1 MSYDLMGRGW
11 TARPIVRAAGPGMK
25 AFSAL
30 AAALAVAL
38 ALAACGK
45 EGPPTPPLRA
55 VPAPVKDL
63 AVRQRG
69 THVLLSFTYPQ
80 TTPGGAALNGVTKVE
95 VYEAV
100 LQPPPPLKAPAKS
113 PEEKKPGGG
122 KAAGATA
129 PEAGKAGAKAAG
141 AGAGAGAAAAAE
153 PGVASGTGSSAATS
167 GAGGSA
173 TGGSGA
179 GGSATGGSAA
189 TEPGAA
195 GTPAGATAATTGKP
209 ATAPAPGS
217 AAAPA
222 MPSALDPRQYEG
234 LAKVRLTLTS
244 KDLGAATLGNQ
255 LIIDL
260 PLPEPLPAA
269 TATAPAAGS
278 GTAPGTTPAKV
289 PPGATNAKAAG
300 AATATATVGLTR
312 DYAVRAYG
320 PQGDRSAFSN
330 QALLM
335 PKEPPQP
342 PDGVTVTPQAD
353 GILVVWKPVAAGG
366 GYAVYRRAAT
376 ERFSSKPLALV
387 RAGESRHLDQTARFG
402 QSYIY
407 SVTTVD
413 LKQPLVESAIKAEQE
428 IHYVDVYPPPVPEEV
443 VAVAEAGRAR
453 LVWRQSEAP
462 DLAGYIVY
470 RKGAA
475 GDWARLTAK
484 PIAATNYVDTAVVSG
499 QTYDYRVTAIDQI
512 GNESAPS
519 AEVHVAVP

>member
-1 MSYDLMGRGW
+1 MSYNLMGRGW
-11 TARPIVRAAGPGMK
+11 TARPIVRAGGPGMK
-25 AFSAL
+25 AHAAL
-30 AAALAVAL
+30 AAALAVVM

-100 LQPPPPLKAPAKS
+100 LQPPPPLKAPAKAK
-113 PEEKKPGGG
+113 EEKKPAAGKGVATG
-122 KAAGATA
+122 TEASKAAAATA
-129 PEAGKAGAKAAG
+129 PEAGKAGAKA
-141 AGAGAGAAAAAE
+141 
-153 PGVASGTGSSAATS
+153 T
-167 GAGGSA
+167 A
-173 TGGSGA
+173 TGA
-179 GGSATGGSAA
+179 V
-189 TEPGAA
+189 
-195 GTPAGATAATTGKP
+195 TAA
-209 ATAPAPGS
+209 APAPGS
-217 AAAPA
+217 AAAPG
-222 MPSALDPRQYEG
+222 MPSALDPRQYES
-234 LAKVRLTLTS
+234 LAKLRLTLTS

-255 LIIDL
+255 LIVDL

-269 TATAPAAGS
+269 TVATPPAAAPGAAPA
-278 GTAPGTTPAKV
+278 TV
-289 PPGATNAKAAG
+289 PPGATNAKAAAG
-300 AATATATVGLTR
+300 AATATAAGVTR

-320 PQGDRSAFSN
+320 PKGDRSALSN

-335 PKEPPQP
+335 PKEPPQAP
-342 PDGVTVTPQAD
+342 EGVTVTPQAD
-353 GILVVWKPVAAGG
+353 GILVAWKPVPNGG

-387 RAGESRHLDQTARFG
+387 RSGEIRHLDQTARFG

-413 LKQPLVESAIKAEQE
+413 PRQPLVESAIKAEQE
-428 IHYVDVYPPPVPEEV
+428 IRYVDVYPPPVPEEL

-470 RKGAA
+470 RKGAT
-475 GDWARLTAK
+475 GDYVRLTPK

-499 QTYDYRVTAIDQI
+499 QAYDYRVTAIDQT

>member
-11 TARPIVRAAGPGMK
+11 TARPIVRAGGPGMK
-25 AFSAL
+25 AHSAL
-30 AAALAVAL
+30 AAALAIAL

-100 LQPPPPLKAPAKS
+100 LQPPPPLKAPAK
-113 PEEKKPGGG
+113 PPAEKKPGGG
-122 KAAGATA
+122 KAATATA
-129 PEAGKAGAKAAG
+129 PEAGKAGAKATAT
-141 AGAGAGAAAAAE
+141 ATEAATAAE
-153 PGVASGTGSSAATS
+153 PGT
-167 GAGGSA
+167 
-173 TGGSGA
+173 
-179 GGSATGGSAA
+179 
-189 TEPGAA
+189 A
-195 GTPAGATAATTGKP
+195 GTPTPPGATAATTGKP
-209 ATAPAPGS
+209 AAAAAPGS
-217 AAAPA
+217 AAGPG
-222 MPSALDPRQYEG
+222 MPSPLDPRQYES
-234 LAKVRLTLTS
+234 LAKLRLTLTS

-269 TATAPAAGS
+269 TVTAPAA
-278 GTAPGTTPAKV
+278 APGPAPAKV
-289 PPGATNAKAAG
+289 PPGATNAKAATG
-300 AATATATVGLTR
+300 AAAATAAAGLTR

-320 PQGDRSAFSN
+320 PQGDRSALSN

-342 PDGVTVTPQAD
+342 PEAVTVTPQAD
-353 GILVVWKPVAAGG
+353 GILVAWKPVANGG

-387 RAGESRHLDQTARFG
+387 RSGEARHLDQTARFG

-413 LKQPLVESAIKAEQE
+413 PRQPLVESAIKAEQE
-428 IHYVDVYPPPVPEEV
+428 IRYVDVYPPPVPEEL

-470 RKGAA
+470 RKGAT
-475 GDWARLTAK
+475 GDYVRLTPK

-499 QTYDYRVTAIDQI
+499 QAYDYRVTAIDQT

>member
-11 TARPIVRAAGPGMK
+11 TARPIVRAGGPGMK
-25 AFSAL
+25 ALSAL

-100 LQPPPPLKAPAKS
+100 LQPPPPLKAPAKAT
-113 PEEKKPGGG
+113 EDKKPGGG

-129 PEAGKAGAKAAG
+129 PEAGKAGAKATG
-141 AGAGAGAAAAAE
+141 AGPGTATGAATATE
-153 PGVASGTGSSAATS
+153 PGAASSTGT
-167 GAGGSA
+167 
-173 TGGSGA
+173 GA

-195 GTPAGATAATTGKP
+195 GTPAGATAATTGKS
-209 ATAPAPGS
+209 AAAPAPGS
-217 AAAPA
+217 AAAPT

-269 TATAPAAGS
+269 TAP

-289 PPGATNAKAAG
+289 PPAATNAKAAAG
-300 AATATATVGLTR
+300 AATATATAGLTR

-335 PKEPPQP
+335 PKEPPPP

-353 GILVVWKPVAAGG
+353 GILVVWKPVADGG

-387 RAGESRHLDQTARFG
+387 RGGENRHLDQTARFG

-462 DLAGYIVY
+462 DLAGYVVY
-470 RKGAA
+470 RKGAT

-499 QTYDYRVTAIDQI
+499 QAYDYRVTAIDQI

>member
-11 TARPIVRAAGPGMK
+11 TARPIARAGGPGMK
-25 AFSAL
+25 AHSAL
-30 AAALAVAL
+30 AAALAIAL

-95 VYEAV
+95 VYEAT
-100 LQPPPPLKAPAKS
+100 LQPPPPLKTPAKAPA
-113 PEEKKPGGG
+113 EKKPGDG
-122 KAAGATA
+122 KAAAATA
-129 PEAGKAGAKAAG
+129 PEAGKAGAKAT
-141 AGAGAGAAAAAE
+141 GAAPAAE
-153 PGVASGTGSSAATS
+153 PGAASGT
-167 GAGGSA
+167 
-173 TGGSGA
+173 
-179 GGSATGGSAA
+179 
-189 TEPGAA
+189 
-195 GTPAGATAATTGKP
+195 GATAATTGKP

-217 AAAPA
+217 AAAPG
-222 MPSALDPRQYEG
+222 MPSPLDPRQYES
-234 LAKVRLTLTS
+234 LAKLRLTLTS

-269 TATAPAAGS
+269 TVTAPAA
-278 GTAPGTTPAKV
+278 APGAAASKV
-289 PPGATNAKAAG
+289 PPGATTAKAAAG
-300 AATATATVGLTR
+300 AATAAAAAGPTR

-320 PQGDRSAFSN
+320 PKGDRSALSN

-342 PDGVTVTPQAD
+342 PEGVTVTPQAD
-353 GILVVWKPVAAGG
+353 GILVAWKPAPNGG

-387 RAGESRHLDQTARFG
+387 RSGETRHLDQTARFG

-413 LKQPLVESAIKAEQE
+413 PRQPLVESAIKAEQE
-428 IHYVDVYPPPVPEEV
+428 IRYVDVYPPPVPEEL

-470 RKGAA
+470 RKGAT
-475 GDWARLTAK
+475 GDFVRLTAK

-499 QTYDYRVTAIDQI
+499 QAYDYRVTAVDQT

-519 AEVHVAVP
+519 AEVHLAVP

>member
-11 TARPIVRAAGPGMK
+11 MARPIARAAGSGMK
-25 AFSAL
+25 AHAAL
-30 AAALAVAL
+30 AAALAVVLALTVAL

-95 VYEAV
+95 VYEAI
-100 LQPPPPLKAPAKS
+100 LLPPPPPKTPA
-113 PEEKKPGGG
+113 EKKPGGG
-122 KAAGATA
+122 KAAAATA
-129 PEAGKAGAKAAG
+129 PEAGKAGAATTEEAGKAG
-141 AGAGAGAAAAAE
+141 TGAAAAATE
-153 PGVASGTGSSAATS
+153 KEAGKAGAAATTTATT
-167 GAGGSA
+167 GAAA
-173 TGGSGA
+173 TG
-179 GGSATGGSAA
+179 
-189 TEPGAA
+189 
-195 GTPAGATAATTGKP
+195 AATTGA
-209 ATAPAPGS
+209 ATATAS
-217 AAAPA
+217 AAAPST
-222 MPSALDPRQYEG
+222 PSPLDPRQYEG
-234 LAKVRLTLTS
+234 LAKLRLTLTS

-260 PLPEPLPAA
+260 PLPEPLAAA
-269 TATAPAAGS
+269 TASAPAA
-278 GTAPGTTPAKV
+278 A
-289 PPGATNAKAAG
+289 GATGAAPAKAAAGATTAKAATG
-300 AATATATVGLTR
+300 AAAATPAAGPTR

-320 PQGDRSAFSN
+320 PQGDRSALSN
-330 QALLM
+330 QALLI
-335 PKEPPQP
+335 PKEPPLP
-342 PDGVTVTPQAD
+342 PEGVTVAPQAD
-353 GILVVWKPVAAGG
+353 GILVAWKPAANAG

-376 ERFSSKPLALV
+376 ERFSSKPLALA
-387 RAGESRHLDQTARFG
+387 RPGETRHLDSTARFG

-407 SVTTVD
+407 SVTAVD
-413 LKQPLVESAIKAEQE
+413 PKQPLVESAIKTEHE
-428 IHYVDVYPPPVPEEV
+428 IHYVDVYPPPVPEEL

-470 RKGAA
+470 RKGPA
-475 GDWARLTAK
+475 GDFVRLTAK
-484 PIAATNYVDTAVVSG
+484 PIAATNYVDTAVASG
-499 QTYDYRVTAIDQI
+499 QAYDYRVTAIDQT

>member
-11 TARPIVRAAGPGMK
+11 MARPIARAAGSGMK
-25 AFSAL
+25 AHAFL

-80 TTPGGAALNGVTKVE
+80 TTPGGTALNGVTKVE
-95 VYEAV
+95 VYEAI
-100 LQPPPPLKAPAKS
+100 LLPPPPKTPAEKK
-113 PEEKKPGGG
+113 PAEKKPGGD
-122 KAAGATA
+122 KAAAATA
-129 PEAGKAGAKAAG
+129 PEAGKAGAAAKAGETGAAPTEKEAGKAG
-141 AGAGAGAAAAAE
+141 AATTTATTGAAAA
-153 PGVASGTGSSAATS
+153 
-167 GAGGSA
+167 GA
-173 TGGSGA
+173 
-179 GGSATGGSAA
+179 
-189 TEPGAA
+189 
-195 GTPAGATAATTGKP
+195 
-209 ATAPAPGS
+209 S
-217 AAAPA
+217 AAAPGT
-222 MPSALDPRQYEG
+222 PSPLDPRQYEG
-234 LAKVRLTLTS
+234 LAKLRLTLTS

-260 PLPEPLPAA
+260 PLPEPPAA
-269 TATAPAAGS
+269 APASAAAAAPAA
-278 GTAPGTTPAKV
+278 PG
-289 PPGATNAKAAG
+289 AAG
-300 AATATATVGLTR
+300 AAGAAKAAAGVAAATAAAGPTR

-320 PQGDRSAFSN
+320 PQGDRSALSN

-335 PKEPPQP
+335 PKEPPP
-342 PDGVTVTPQAD
+342 PPEGVTVAPQAD
-353 GILVVWKPVAAGG
+353 GILVAWKAATNAG

-376 ERFSSKPLALV
+376 ERFSSKPLALA
-387 RAGESRHLDQTARFG
+387 RPGETRHLDSTARFG

-407 SVTTVD
+407 SVTAVD
-413 LKQPLVESAIKAEQE
+413 PKQPLVESAIKTEQE
-428 IHYVDVYPPPVPEEV
+428 IHYVDVYPPPVPEDL

-470 RKGAA
+470 RKGPA
-475 GDWARLTAK
+475 GDFARLTAK
-484 PIAATNYVDTAVVSG
+484 PIAATNYVDTAVSSG
-499 QTYDYRVTAIDQI
+499 QAYDYRVTAIDQT

>member
-1 MSYDLMGRGW
+1 MSYDLMGRGSA
-11 TARPIVRAAGPGMK
+11 ARPIVRAGGPGMK
-25 AFSAL
+25 ALTVL
-30 AAALAVAL
+30 AAALAIAL

-100 LQPPPPLKAPAKS
+100 LQPPPPLKAPAKT
-113 PEEKKPGGG
+113 PEEKKPASG
-122 KAAGATA
+122 KAATATA
-129 PEAGKAGAKAAG
+129 PQAGKAGATATATRAATGVATAAEAG
-141 AGAGAGAAAAAE
+141 A
-153 PGVASGTGSSAATS
+153 ASGTGTSATTSGAATS
-167 GAGGSA
+167 ETAS
-173 TGGSGA
+173 SGA
-179 GGSATGGSAA
+179 GASGAGASAS
-189 TEPGAA
+189 TEPGAG
-195 GTPAGATAATTGKP
+195 GTSAGATAATTGKP
-209 ATAPAPGS
+209 ATVTAPGS
-217 AAAPA
+217 AAAPS

-269 TATAPAAGS
+269 TATAPAATT
-278 GTAPGTTPAKV
+278 GTAPAKV
-289 PPGATNAKAAG
+289 PPGAANAKPAAG
-300 AATATATVGLTR
+300 AATASAAAGVTR

-320 PQGDRSAFSN
+320 PQGDRSALSN

-342 PDGVTVTPQAD
+342 PEAVTVTPQAD
-353 GILVVWKPVAAGG
+353 GILVAWKPVPSGG

-387 RAGESRHLDQTARFG
+387 RGGETRHLDQTARFG

-428 IHYVDVYPPPVPEEV
+428 VHYVDVYPPPVPEEL

-470 RKGAA
+470 RKGAT

-484 PIAATNYVDTAVVSG
+484 PIAATNYVDTAVAAG
-499 QTYDYRVTAIDQI
+499 QGYDYRVTAIDQI

>member
-1 MSYDLMGRGW
+1 
-11 TARPIVRAAGPGMK
+11 MK
-25 AFSAL
+25 AHSAL
-30 AAALAVAL
+30 AAALAIAM

-80 TTPGGAALNGVTKVE
+80 TTPGGSALNGVSKVE

-100 LQPPPPLKAPAKS
+100 LQPPPPLKAPA
-113 PEEKKPGGG
+113 EKKPGGA
-122 KAAGATA
+122 KAATATA
-129 PEAGKAGAKAAG
+129 PAAGKG
-141 AGAGAGAAAAAE
+141 GAAATTPGAAPAE
-153 PGVASGTGSSAATS
+153 PGAASGTGAGAATS
-167 GAGGSA
+167 GAAGTGTASA
-173 TGGSGA
+173 GA
-179 GGSATGGSAA
+179 TSSAA
-189 TEPGAA
+189 GAAGATPGATAADTGAA
-195 GTPAGATAATTGKP
+195 GTPSGATAAATGKAAA
-209 ATAPAPGS
+209 ATAAGS
-217 AAAPA
+217 AAGPSL
-222 MPSALDPRQYEG
+222 PSALDPRQYEG

-255 LIIDL
+255 LIIDV

-269 TATAPAAGS
+269 TGTAPAA
-278 GTAPGTTPAKV
+278 APPPGAAPAKV
-289 PPGATNAKAAG
+289 PPGKTDAKAAAG
-300 AATATATVGLTR
+300 AAAATAAAALTR

-320 PQGDRSAFSN
+320 PQGDRSALSN

-342 PDGVTVTPQAD
+342 PEGVTVTPQAD
-353 GILVVWKPVAAGG
+353 GILVAWKAVPNGG

-376 ERFSSKPLALV
+376 ERFSSKPLALA
-387 RAGESRHLDQTARFG
+387 RSGETRHLDQTARFG

-413 LKQPLVESAIKAEQE
+413 AKQPLVESAIKAEQE
-428 IHYVDVYPPPVPEEV
+428 IHYVDVYPPPVPEEL

-462 DLAGYIVY
+462 DLAGYVVF
-470 RKGAA
+470 RKGAT
-475 GDWARLTAK
+475 GDWVRLTAK
-484 PIAATNYVDTAVVSG
+484 PIAATNYVDTTVVSG
-499 QTYDYRVTAIDQI
+499 QAYDYRLTAIDQT

>member
-11 TARPIVRAAGPGMK
+11 TARPIVRAGGPGMK
-25 AFSAL
+25 AHSAL

-100 LQPPPPLKAPAKS
+100 LQPPPPLKAPAK
-113 PEEKKPGGG
+113 PPAEKKPGGG
-122 KAAGATA
+122 KAAAATA
-129 PEAGKAGAKAAG
+129 PAAGKAGAKATAT
-141 AGAGAGAAAAAE
+141 GAATAAE
-153 PGVASGTGSSAATS
+153 PGTASGTATS
-167 GAGGSA
+167 GAGGPA
-173 TGGSGA
+173 T
-179 GGSATGGSAA
+179 AA
-189 TEPGAA
+189 VEPGAT
-195 GTPAGATAATTGKP
+195 GTPTPPGATAATTGKP
-209 ATAPAPGS
+209 AAAPAPGS
-217 AAAPA
+217 AAGPG
-222 MPSALDPRQYEG
+222 MPSPLDPRQYES
-234 LAKVRLTLTS
+234 LAKLRLTLTS

-269 TATAPAAGS
+269 TVTAPAAA
-278 GTAPGTTPAKV
+278 GTAPAKM
-289 PPGATNAKAAG
+289 PPGATNAKAAPG
-300 AATATATVGLTR
+300 AAAATPAAGLTR

-320 PQGDRSAFSN
+320 PQGDRSALSN

-342 PDGVTVTPQAD
+342 PEAVTVTPQAD
-353 GILVVWKPVAAGG
+353 GILVAWKPVANGG

-387 RAGESRHLDQTARFG
+387 RSGETRHLDQTARFG

-413 LKQPLVESAIKAEQE
+413 PRQPLVESAIKAEQE
-428 IHYVDVYPPPVPEEV
+428 IRYVDVYPPPVPEEL

-470 RKGAA
+470 RRGAT
-475 GDWARLTAK
+475 GDYVRLTAK

-499 QTYDYRVTAIDQI
+499 QAYDYRVTAIDQT

>member
-1 MSYDLMGRGW
+1 MSYDLMGRGL
-11 TARPIVRAAGPGMK
+11 TARPIVRAGGPRMK
-25 AFSAL
+25 ALSAL
-30 AAALAVAL
+30 AAALAIAL

-100 LQPPPPLKAPAKS
+100 LQPPPPLKTPAKAT
-113 PEEKKPGGG
+113 EEKKPASGKAADS

-129 PEAGKAGAKAAG
+129 TEAGKAGAAATGAATAAAAG
-141 AGAGAGAAAAAE
+141 A
-153 PGVASGTGSSAATS
+153 ASGGGTSAATS
-167 GAGGSA
+167 GAASSEAASSGTGASA
-173 TGGSGA
+173 S
-179 GGSATGGSAA
+179 

-209 ATAPAPGS
+209 GGAATPG
-217 AAAPA
+217 AAAGAPS
-222 MPSALDPRQYEG
+222 MPSPLDPRQYEA

-269 TATAPAAGS
+269 AATAPAAAP
-278 GTAPGTTPAKV
+278 GTAPAKA
-289 PPGATNAKAAG
+289 PPGAANAKTAA
-300 AATATATVGLTR
+300 AATASAAAGVTR

-342 PDGVTVTPQAD
+342 PEAVTVTPQGD
-353 GILVVWKPVAAGG
+353 GILVAWKPVANGG

-387 RAGESRHLDQTARFG
+387 RGGETRHLDQTARFG

-428 IHYVDVYPPPVPEEV
+428 IHYVDVYPPPVPEEL

-470 RKGAA
+470 RKGAT

-484 PIAATNYVDTAVVSG
+484 PIAATNYVDTAVVAG
-499 QTYDYRVTAIDQI
+499 QGYDYRVTAIDQI

>member
-11 TARPIVRAAGPGMK
+11 TARPIVRAGGPGMK
-25 AFSAL
+25 AQSAL

-100 LQPPPPLKAPAKS
+100 LQPPPPLKAPAKA
-113 PEEKKPGGG
+113 PGEKKPGGG
-122 KAAGATA
+122 KAAAATA
-129 PEAGKAGAKAAG
+129 PEAGKAAKATAAG
-141 AGAGAGAAAAAE
+141 AATAAE
-153 PGVASGTGSSAATS
+153 PGAASSTGTGAASSGAAGSGTG
-167 GAGGSA
+167 GAG
-173 TGGSGA
+173 T
-179 GGSATGGSAA
+179 AA
-189 TEPGAA
+189 VEPGATATA
-195 GTPAGATAATTGKP
+195 GGATAATTGK
-209 ATAPAPGS
+209 AAAAPAPGS
-217 AAAPA
+217 AAAPS
-222 MPSALDPRQYEG
+222 MPSPLDPRQYETLG
-234 LAKVRLTLTS
+234 KLRLTLTS

-269 TATAPAAGS
+269 TVTAPAP
-278 GTAPGTTPAKV
+278 GTAPAKV
-289 PPGATNAKAAG
+289 PPAGTNAKAAAG
-300 AATATATVGLTR
+300 AATATAAAGLTR

-320 PQGDRSAFSN
+320 PQGDRSALSN

-335 PKEPPQP
+335 PKEPPQAP
-342 PDGVTVTPQAD
+342 EGVTVTPQAD
-353 GILVVWKPVAAGG
+353 GILAAWKPVPNGG

-387 RAGESRHLDQTARFG
+387 RSGETRHLDQTARFG

-413 LKQPLVESAIKAEQE
+413 PKQPLVESAIKAEQE
-428 IHYVDVYPPPVPEEV
+428 IRYVDVYPPPVPEEL

-470 RKGAA
+470 RKGAT
-475 GDWARLTAK
+475 GDYVRLTAK

-499 QTYDYRVTAIDQI
+499 QAYDYRVTAIDQT

>member
-1 MSYDLMGRGW
+1 MSYDLMGRGRP
-11 TARPIVRAAGPGMK
+11 ARPIARAAGAGMK
-25 AFSAL
+25 ALLVL
-30 AAALAVAL
+30 AAAAAAAL

-80 TTPGGAALNGVTKVE
+80 TTPGGTALNGVTKVE

-100 LQPPPPLKAPAKS
+100 LQPPP
-113 PEEKKPGGG
+113 EKKPAAGKGSAAEKKPPAAKAAAAAAPEAG
-122 KAAGATA
+122 KAGAAATA
-129 PEAGKAGAKAAG
+129 PEAGKAGAAATTPG
-141 AGAGAGAAAAAE
+141 MAPAAAPGTSSGAAAA
-153 PGVASGTGSSAATS
+153 PS
-167 GAGGSA
+167 
-173 TGGSGA
+173 
-179 GGSATGGSAA
+179 
-189 TEPGAA
+189 
-195 GTPAGATAATTGKP
+195 TPSP
-209 ATAPAPGS
+209 
-217 AAAPA
+217 
-222 MPSALDPRQYEG
+222 LDPRQYES
-234 LAKVRLTLTS
+234 LAKLRLTLTS

-260 PLPEPLPAA
+260 PLPEPLPEAA
-269 TATAPAAGS
+269 ATAPAAAA
-278 GTAPGTTPAKV
+278 APGAAAAKV
-289 PPGATNAKAAG
+289 PPAAATVTAAAG
-300 AATATATVGLTR
+300 AAAASAAAGPTR

-335 PKEPPQP
+335 PKAPPQP
-342 PDGVTVTPQAD
+342 PEGATATPQAD
-353 GILVVWKPVAAGG
+353 GILVAWKPVPNAG
-366 GYAVYRRAAT
+366 GYALYRRAAT

-387 RAGESRHLDQTARFG
+387 RGGETRHLDQTARFG

-407 SVTTVD
+407 SVTAVD
-413 LKQPLVESAIKAEQE
+413 SRQPLVESAIKVEQE
-428 IHYVDVYPPPVPEEV
+428 IHYVDVYPPPVPEELV
-443 VAVAEAGRAR
+443 VVAEAGRAR

-470 RKGAA
+470 RKGAT
-475 GDWARLTAK
+475 GDFVRLTAK
-484 PIAATNYVDTAVVSG
+484 PIAATNYVDSAVASG
-499 QTYDYRVTAIDQI
+499 QGYDYRVTAIDQT

>member
-1 MSYDLMGRGW
+1 
-11 TARPIVRAAGPGMK
+11 MK
-25 AFSAL
+25 AHSAL
-30 AAALAVAL
+30 AAALAITL

-100 LQPPPPLKAPAKS
+100 LQPPPPLKAPAKATA
-113 PEEKKPGGG
+113 EKKPGSA

-129 PEAGKAGAKAAG
+129 PEAGKAGAKATAT
-141 AGAGAGAAAAAE
+141 GAATAAE
-153 PGVASGTGSSAATS
+153 PGAA
-167 GAGGSA
+167 AV
-173 TGGSGA
+173 
-179 GGSATGGSAA
+179 
-189 TEPGAA
+189 EPGAA
-195 GTPAGATAATTGKP
+195 GTPAGATAATTGK
-209 ATAPAPGS
+209 AAAAPAPGS
-217 AAAPA
+217 AAAPS
-222 MPSALDPRQYEG
+222 MPSPLDPRQYES
-234 LAKVRLTLTS
+234 LAKLRLTLTS

-269 TATAPAAGS
+269 TATAPAA
-278 GTAPGTTPAKV
+278 APGPAPAKV
-289 PPGATNAKAAG
+289 PPGTTTAKAAAG
-300 AATATATVGLTR
+300 AATAIAGAGLTR

-342 PDGVTVTPQAD
+342 PAAVMVTPQAD
-353 GILVVWKPVAAGG
+353 GILVAWKPEPNGG
-366 GYAVYRRAAT
+366 SYAVYRRAAT

-387 RAGESRHLDQTARFG
+387 RGGETRHLDQTARFG

-413 LKQPLVESAIKAEQE
+413 PRQPLVESAIKAEQE
-428 IHYVDVYPPPVPEEV
+428 IRYVD
-443 VAVAEAGRAR
+443 
-453 LVWRQSEAP
+453 
-462 DLAGYIVY
+462 
-470 RKGAA
+470 
-475 GDWARLTAK
+475 
-484 PIAATNYVDTAVVSG
+484 
-499 QTYDYRVTAIDQI
+499 
-512 GNESAPS
+512 
-519 AEVHVAVP
+519 

>member
-11 TARPIVRAAGPGMK
+11 TARPIVRAGGPGMK
-25 AFSAL
+25 AHSAL
-30 AAALAVAL
+30 AAALAIAL

-100 LQPPPPLKAPAKS
+100 LQPPPPLKAPAK
-113 PEEKKPGGG
+113 PAAEKKPAGG
-122 KAAGATA
+122 KAAAATA
-129 PEAGKAGAKAAG
+129 QEAVKAGAKATATG
-141 AGAGAGAAAAAE
+141 AATAAEPGTASGTGAAAA
-153 PGVASGTGSSAATS
+153 
-167 GAGGSA
+167 GAGGPG
-173 TGGSGA
+173 T
-179 GGSATGGSAA
+179 AA
-189 TEPGAA
+189 VEPGAT
-195 GTPAGATAATTGKP
+195 GTPTPPGATAATTGKT
-209 ATAPAPGS
+209 AAAPAPGS
-217 AAAPA
+217 AAGPG
-222 MPSALDPRQYEG
+222 MPSPLDPRQYES
-234 LAKVRLTLTS
+234 LAKLRLTLTS

-269 TATAPAAGS
+269 TVTAPAAAA
-278 GTAPGTTPAKV
+278 GTAPAKV
-289 PPGATNAKAAG
+289 PPGAASAKAAPG
-300 AATATATVGLTR
+300 AAAATAAAGPTR

-320 PQGDRSAFSN
+320 PQGDRSALSN

-342 PDGVTVTPQAD
+342 PEAVTVTPQAD
-353 GILVVWKPVAAGG
+353 GILVAWKPVANGG

-387 RAGESRHLDQTARFG
+387 RSGETRHLDQTARFG

-413 LKQPLVESAIKAEQE
+413 PKQSLVESAIKAEQE
-428 IHYVDVYPPPVPEEV
+428 IHYVDVYPPPVPEEL

-470 RKGAA
+470 RKGAT
-475 GDWARLTAK
+475 GDYVRLTAK

-499 QTYDYRVTAIDQI
+499 QAYDYRVTAIDQT

>member
-11 TARPIVRAAGPGMK
+11 TARPIVRAGGPGMK
-25 AFSAL
+25 AHSAL
-30 AAALAVAL
+30 AAALAIAL

-100 LQPPPPLKAPAKS
+100 LQPPPPLKAPAK
-113 PEEKKPGGG
+113 PPAEKKPGGG
-122 KAAGATA
+122 KAAAATA
-129 PEAGKAGAKAAG
+129 PEAGKAGTKATAT
-141 AGAGAGAAAAAE
+141 AAE
-153 PGVASGTGSSAATS
+153 PGTASGTGAGAATS
-167 GAGGSA
+167 GAGGPG
-173 TGGSGA
+173 T
-179 GGSATGGSAA
+179 AA
-189 TEPGAA
+189 VEPGAT
-195 GTPAGATAATTGKP
+195 GTPTPPGATAATTGKP
-209 ATAPAPGS
+209 AAAPAPGS
-217 AAAPA
+217 TAGPG
-222 MPSALDPRQYEG
+222 MPSPLDPRQYES
-234 LAKVRLTLTS
+234 LAKLRLTLTS

-269 TATAPAAGS
+269 TVTAPAAA
-278 GTAPGTTPAKV
+278 GTAPAKV
-289 PPGATNAKAAG
+289 PPGATSAKAAAG
-300 AATATATVGLTR
+300 AAAATPAAGLTR

-320 PQGDRSAFSN
+320 PQGDRSALSN

-335 PKEPPQP
+335 PKEPPQAP
-342 PDGVTVTPQAD
+342 EAVTVTPQAD
-353 GILVVWKPVAAGG
+353 GILVAWKPMANGG

-387 RAGESRHLDQTARFG
+387 RSGETRHLDQTARFG

-413 LKQPLVESAIKAEQE
+413 AKQPLVESAIKAEQE
-428 IHYVDVYPPPVPEEV
+428 IHYVDVYPPPVPEEL

-470 RKGAA
+470 RRGAT
-475 GDWARLTAK
+475 GDYVRLTAK

-499 QTYDYRVTAIDQI
+499 QAYDYRVTAIDQT

>member
-11 TARPIVRAAGPGMK
+11 TARPIVRAGGPGMK
-25 AFSAL
+25 AHSAL
-30 AAALAVAL
+30 AAVLAIAL

-100 LQPPPPLKAPAKS
+100 LQPPPPLKAPAKA
-113 PEEKKPGGG
+113 PEEKKPGAG

-129 PEAGKAGAKAAG
+129 PEAGKAGTKATAT
-141 AGAGAGAAAAAE
+141 ATGAAA
-153 PGVASGTGSSAATS
+153 
-167 GAGGSA
+167 
-173 TGGSGA
+173 
-179 GGSATGGSAA
+179 
-189 TEPGAA
+189 EPGAA
-195 GTPAGATAATTGKP
+195 GTPGGATAATTGKAAAAP
-209 ATAPAPGS
+209 TPGAATAPS
-217 AAAPA
+217 L
-222 MPSALDPRQYEG
+222 PSPLDPRQYEG
-234 LAKVRLTLTS
+234 LAKLRLTLTS

-269 TATAPAAGS
+269 TATAPAAGPGTAA

-289 PPGATNAKAAG
+289 PPGATNANAAAA
-300 AATATATVGLTR
+300 AATATATAGLTR
-312 DYAVRAYG
+312 DFAVRAYG

-342 PDGVTVTPQAD
+342 PEAVTVTPQAD
-353 GILVVWKPVAAGG
+353 GILVAWKPVPNGG

-387 RAGESRHLDQTARFG
+387 RGAETRHLDQTARFG

-413 LKQPLVESAIKAEQE
+413 LRQPLVESAIKAEQE
-428 IHYVDVYPPPVPEEV
+428 IHYVDVYPPPVPEEL

-470 RKGAA
+470 RKSAT
-475 GDWARLTAK
+475 GDFMRLTAK

-499 QTYDYRVTAIDQI
+499 QAYDYRVTAIDQI
-512 GNESAPS
+512 GNESAPG

>member
-11 TARPIVRAAGPGMK
+11 TARPIVRAGSPGMK
-25 AFSAL
+25 AHSAL
-30 AAALAVAL
+30 AAALAIAL

-100 LQPPPPLKAPAKS
+100 LQPPPPLKAPAKA

-122 KAAGATA
+122 KAAGGATA
-129 PEAGKAGAKAAG
+129 PAAGKAEAKATGVG
-141 AGAGAGAAAAAE
+141 AATGAAAAAE
-153 PGVASGTGSSAATS
+153 PGAASGTGAAPAGAASS
-167 GAGGSA
+167 G
-173 TGGSGA
+173 
-179 GGSATGGSAA
+179 TGGSAS
-189 TEPGAA
+189 TEAGAA
-195 GTPAGATAATTGKP
+195 GTPAGATAATGGK
-209 ATAPAPGS
+209 AAAAPAPGA
-217 AAAPA
+217 AAAPG
-222 MPSALDPRQYEG
+222 MPSPLDPRQYEG
-234 LAKVRLTLTS
+234 LAKLRLTLTS

-255 LIIDL
+255 LIVDL

-269 TATAPAAGS
+269 TATAPAAGPP

-289 PPGATNAKAAG
+289 PPGAASAKAAAG
-300 AATATATVGLTR
+300 AATATATAGLTR
-312 DYAVRAYG
+312 DYAVRAFG

-342 PDGVTVTPQAD
+342 PEGVTVTPQAD
-353 GILVVWKPVAAGG
+353 GILVVWKRVPDGG

-387 RAGESRHLDQTARFG
+387 RGGETRHLDQTARFG

-428 IHYVDVYPPPVPEEV
+428 IRYVDVYPPPVPEEV

-470 RKGAA
+470 RKGAT
-475 GDWARLTAK
+475 GDFVRLTAK
-484 PIAATNYVDTAVVSG
+484 PIAATNYVDTTVVSG
-499 QTYDYRVTAIDQI
+499 QAYDYRVTAIDQI

>member
-1 MSYDLMGRGW
+1 
-11 TARPIVRAAGPGMK
+11 
-25 AFSAL
+25 
-30 AAALAVAL
+30 
-38 ALAACGK
+38 
-45 EGPPTPPLRA
+45 
-55 VPAPVKDL
+55 
-63 AVRQRG
+63 
-69 THVLLSFTYPQ
+69 
-80 TTPGGAALNGVTKVE
+80 
-95 VYEAV
+95 
-100 LQPPPPLKAPAKS
+100 
-113 PEEKKPGGG
+113 
-122 KAAGATA
+122 
-129 PEAGKAGAKAAG
+129 
-141 AGAGAGAAAAAE
+141 
-153 PGVASGTGSSAATS
+153 
-167 GAGGSA
+167 
-173 TGGSGA
+173 
-179 GGSATGGSAA
+179 
-189 TEPGAA
+189 
-195 GTPAGATAATTGKP
+195 
-209 ATAPAPGS
+209 
-217 AAAPA
+217 
-222 MPSALDPRQYEG
+222 
-234 LAKVRLTLTS
+234 LTS

-269 TATAPAAGS
+269 TTTAAATAAGPGAA
-278 GTAPGTTPAKV
+278 AGTTPAKV
-289 PPGATNAKAAG
+289 PPGATNAKAAAG
-300 AATATATVGLTR
+300 AATATATAGLTR

-335 PKEPPQP
+335 PREPPQP
-342 PDGVTVTPQAD
+342 PEGVTVTPQAD
-353 GILVVWKPVAAGG
+353 GILVAWQPVSSGG

-387 RAGESRHLDQTARFG
+387 RGGETRHLDQTARFG

-462 DLAGYIVY
+462 DLAGYIIY
-470 RKGAA
+470 RKSAT

-499 QTYDYRVTAIDQI
+499 QAYDYRVTAIDQI

>member
-11 TARPIVRAAGPGMK
+11 TARPIARAGGPGMK
-25 AFSAL
+25 AHSGL
-30 AAALAVAL
+30 AAALAIAL

-100 LQPPPPLKAPAKS
+100 LQPPPPLKAPAKATA
-113 PEEKKPGGG
+113 EKKPGSA
-122 KAAGATA
+122 KAAGVTA
-129 PEAGKAGAKAAG
+129 PEAGKAGAKATATG
-141 AGAGAGAAAAAE
+141 AATAAEPGAAAA
-153 PGVASGTGSSAATS
+153 
-167 GAGGSA
+167 
-173 TGGSGA
+173 
-179 GGSATGGSAA
+179 
-189 TEPGAA
+189 EPGAA
-195 GTPAGATAATTGKP
+195 GTPAGATAATTGK
-209 ATAPAPGS
+209 AAAAPAPGA
-217 AAAPA
+217 AAAPS
-222 MPSALDPRQYEG
+222 MPSPLDPRQYES
-234 LAKVRLTLTS
+234 LAKLRLTLTS

-269 TATAPAAGS
+269 TASAPAS
-278 GTAPGTTPAKV
+278 APGPAPAKV
-289 PPGATNAKAAG
+289 PPGTTTAKAAAG
-300 AATATATVGLTR
+300 AATATATAGLTR

-342 PDGVTVTPQAD
+342 PAAVTVTPQAD
-353 GILVVWKPVAAGG
+353 GILVAWKPEPNGG
-366 GYAVYRRAAT
+366 SYAVYRRAAT

-387 RAGESRHLDQTARFG
+387 RGGETRHLDQTARFG

-413 LKQPLVESAIKAEQE
+413 PRQPLVESAIKAEQE
-428 IHYVDVYPPPVPEEV
+428 IRYVDVYPPPVPEEL

-470 RKGAA
+470 RKGAT
-475 GDWARLTAK
+475 GDYVRLTAK
-484 PIAATNYVDTAVVSG
+484 PIAATNYVDTAVVAG
-499 QTYDYRVTAIDQI
+499 QSYDYRVTAIDQV